1 MKTERI
7 EFVAPPG
14 LKARLQDE
22 AAMASISVGE
32 LIRQKFEPNDEEKE
46 LKKLTAILKK
56 ATAEAGRE
64 LSITLNDVSSLVLEL
79 QARRRDAGKNSG

>member
-14 LKARLQDE
+14 LKAKLHQE

-32 LIRQKFEPNDEEKE
+32 LIRQKFEPSDDEKE
-46 LKKLTAILKK
+46 LKKLTAALKK
-56 ATAEAGRE
+56 ATADAGHE
-64 LSITLNDVSSLVLEL
+64 LTQAFNEVNSLVLEL
-79 QARRRDAGKNSG
+79 QNRRVKAEKKAA